1 MPFKTPNDQQQILV
15 LGQNGSGKSVAA
27 VWHLSLRDFEH
38 EQWIVINHKHDELV
52 DAIPGAKFMK
62 LDERPP
68 KLKGNPG
75 IYIYHPI
82 PGVDDAAV
90 TDLMFW
96 VYARGHCGV
105 YIDECYMINP
115 RDPGLTAL
123 YTQGRSK
130 HIPMI
135 TLSQRPSLISRFA
148 ISEAKFYQVFF
159 LADERDRKLVNAFI
173 PGVDLSSL
181 MEMRVDK
188 SGRTSERELPEY
200 HSVYYDGRNLLV
212 MTPVPTD
219 DEILAVFE
227 EKLKP
232 RGLFSTNSS
241 GRRFL

>member
-1 MPFKTPNDQQQILV
+1 MSFKTPNDQQQILV

-27 VWHLSLRDFEH
+27 VWHLSLRDFDH

-52 DAIPGAKFMK
+52 DSIPHARVMK
-62 LDERPP
+62 LHERPG
-68 KLKGNPG
+68 KKEPG
-75 IYIYHPI
+75 VYIYHPI
-82 PGVDDAAV
+82 PGQDDDAV
-90 TDLMFW
+90 TELMFW
-96 VYARGHCGV
+96 VYGRGHCGV

-135 TLSQRPSLISRFA
+135 TLSQRPTMISRFA

-159 LADERDRKLVNAFI
+159 LADERDRKLINAFI
-173 PGVDLSSL
+173 PGVDLNAL
-181 MEMRVDK
+181 MELQVTGN
-188 SGRTSERELPEY
+188 GRTRERALPEY
-200 HSVYYDGRNLLV
+200 HSVYYDGKNLIV

-219 DEILAVFE
+219 EEILAVFE

-232 RGLFSTNSS
+232 KGLFKIAQ
-241 GRRFL
+241 RRFL